1 MSSSNDVVVF
11 ETTFIG
17 KGMDVIGEGVV
28 HLHFVSIVACEDG
41 GIVSEEG
48 APDVAVVDARD
59 KLLDEVLG
67 GGSMLQEFDSNETN
81 IRLSEIAPVNFIILV
96 LVEYISIEETETNEF
111 TITAEGVGGGENGV
125 GIDEKSRGST
135 HVLLVRS
142 FGVGKGVDDL
152 DGLLGDGVG
161 SLH

>member
-11 ETTFIG
+11 ETTFIRE
-17 KGMDVIGEGVV
+17 GMDVIGEGVV
-28 HLHFVSIVACEDG
+28 HLHFVSIVASEDG
-41 GIVSEEG
+41 GIVREEG
-48 APDVAVVDARD
+48 APDVAVMDARD

-67 GGSMLQEFDSNETN
+67 GGSMLQEIDSNETN

-96 LVEYISIEETETNEF
+96 VMEYISIEETKTNEF
-111 TITAEGVGGGENGV
+111 TITAEGVGGGEDGV